1 MRGIYTFS
9 VLITHMTQITS
20 NRLGISQPGSQWLG
34 NSGCHGKR
42 LHSVEDRAAPRC
54 GSWPR
59 NSIEVC
65 TKSGR
70 SECGTLWNGFVSSF
84 PRFARLHVPCFSFL
98 IVHAGSCEYW
108 CACQKVS
115 VLSRSALAKVR
126 QINQKPEPSYVHR
139 PWVQSTGKTHSL
151 VTKNLKRLLCT
162 ITRGRSPFLWSS
174 VRFAMAAVSQL
185 LLCSWRCCSRVTDSW
200 TVLDRQ
206 QKTMMIWKWCGSRK
220 SHGWHVPRISKVVDV
235 SISSCISKGIQR
247 V

>member
-1 MRGIYTFS
+1 
-9 VLITHMTQITS
+9 MTQITS

-70 SECGTLWNGFVSSF
+70 SEGRTLWNGFVSSF
-84 PRFARLHVPCFSFL
+84 PRFACLHVPCFSCL

-126 QINQKPEPSYVHR
+126 QINQKPKPSYVHR
-139 PWVQSTGKTHSL
+139 PWVQSTGKHTLTCYEELETL
-151 VTKNLKRLLCT
+151 VMYHHTWAFTFPVKLREVCY
-162 ITRGRSPFLWSS
+162 GRCFSI
-174 VRFAMAAVSQL
+174 AAVLLAVLFSGHRQL
-185 LLCSWRCCSRVTDSW
+185 DGLGPSAENNDDMEV
-200 TVLDRQ
+200 
-206 QKTMMIWKWCGSRK
+206 MRK
-220 SHGWHVPRISKVVDV
+220 
-235 SISSCISKGIQR
+235 
-247 V
+247 